1 MTLEQVNAKQGG
13 TSGGKGGFDVKA
25 LRAFRVLRPLRL
37 VSGVPS
43 GCWVPCQHEG
53 LAGGLNPCAWRGWG
67 PWGRFLVAA
76 RSCPATRWVRRSHR
90 FLLIPTA
97 CCCQHRGSAGCHTC
111 SSLRGSVSAP
121 LCGQCERGQELTLVS
136 QGRALLLP

>member
-53 LAGGLNPCAWRGWG
+53 LAGGLNLCAWPGWG
-67 PWGRFLVAA
+67 AVGQV
-76 RSCPATRWVRRSHR
+76 S
-90 FLLIPTA
+90 
-97 CCCQHRGSAGCHTC
+97 CCCWIKPSHKVGVEEPQVLAHPYSLQSSTLGICRSAHI
-111 SSLRGSVSAP
+111 
-121 LCGQCERGQELTLVS
+121 
-136 QGRALLLP
+136 